1 MKSEFPIVSCLMPT
15 KNRRKFIPAALK
27 MFFSQDYAGEM
38 ELIVIEDG
46 EDDVSELIT
55 RFLADSRID
64 ATRHDSSGPEYL
76 PRFPTRFKVEYDR
89 FEGTLG
95 AKLNYGRDVARGEV
109 LLNLDDDD
117 WNSPTRV
124 SDQVTHIRIT
134 GKPFVG
140 MSSLIFY
147 EDGKDFGWE
156 YTGDAWYAPGST
168 HCYTR
173 EYALANPRPDLTVGE
188 DNVAAERAK
197 ELGAISTIS
206 GLTCL
211 VARDHAGNC
220 SARLTNDTPKTEM
233 QSLVIRLREEGL
245 IDQYKKIPLDKF
257 RATIQAAR

>member
-1 MKSEFPIVSCLMPT
+1 MPT
-15 KNRRKFIPAALK
+15 MNRRAFIPAALR
-27 MFFSQDYAGEM
+27 MFFAQDYPNM

-46 EDDVSELIT
+46 DDDVSDLLNPVGYSV
-55 RFLADSRID
+55 RY
-64 ATRHDSSGPEYL
+64 H
-76 PRFPTRFKVEYDR
+76 R

-95 AKLNYGRDVARGEV
+95 AKLNYGAQVARGSILV
-109 LLNLDDDD
+109 NYDDDD
-117 WNSPTRV
+117 WNSPTRIP
-124 SDQVTHIRIT
+124 DQVAHMRVT

-147 EDGKDFGWE
+147 EEGKDFGWE

-168 HCYTR
+168 HAYTR
-173 EYALANPRPDLTVGE
+173 EYALANPRPDMTVGE

-220 SARLTNDTPKTEM
+220 SARLTNDKPKTAM
-233 QSLVIRLREEGL
+233 QELAIRLRDAGL
-245 IDQYKKIPLDKF
+245 SDQYKKIPLDKF
-257 RATIQAAR
+257 RATINAAG

>member
-1 MKSEFPIVSCLMPT
+1 MPT
-15 KNRRKFIPAALK
+15 KNRREFIPAALR
-27 MFFSQDYAGEM
+27 MFCNQDYAGQM
-38 ELIVIEDG
+38 ELVIIEDG
-46 EDDVSELIT
+46 DDNCHGLCI
-55 RFLADSRID
+55 DSTTGQPHHPNREG
-64 ATRHDSSGPEYL
+64 AW
-76 PRFPTRFKVEYDR
+76 FKYHR

-95 AKLNYGRDVARGEV
+95 AKLNYGRDVAKGEI
-109 LLNLDDDD
+109 LLQYDDDD

-124 SDQVTHIRIT
+124 SDQVAHMQIT
-134 GKPFVG
+134 SKPFVG

-173 EYALANPRPDLTVGE
+173 EYALANPRPDMTVGE

-197 ELGAISTIS
+197 QLGAISTIS

-245 IDQYKKIPLDKF
+245 IDQYKKIPLDRF
-257 RATIQAAR
+257 RATIDAAR